1 MVTRFISHI
10 YYIVSPLLT
19 AELFLKTW
27 LLTDGMQF
35 YAYSAPAHSLF
46 CQGSLFSLGS
56 TAPWVLPGLFWSS
69 LPEESQTD
77 HFLPKVW
84 GNWSW
89 ALQHT
94 DSEPWAPLS
103 I

>member
-27 LLTDGMQF
+27 LLTDGTRF
-35 YAYSAPAHSLF
+35 YAYSAPTHSLF
-46 CQGSLFSLGS
+46 CQGSPFSLQS

-69 LPEESQTD
+69 LPEESQTG
-77 HFLPKVW
+77 HFLPKV
-84 GNWSW
+84 
-89 ALQHT
+89 
-94 DSEPWAPLS
+94 
-103 I
+103 